1 MPISTS
7 GLTLDAKTLPILP
20 LQLAQGFSSFWDLS
34 PPTRGVRFIGDLAW
48 VLSPVLCVCVACLC
62 VSGTR
67 VWVTRSPDVTQGM
80 PAVEGDDCRG
90 QVGLRTQDW
99 GSPWGWKQGGG
110 PLCWGGGELWPLP
123 PALFTPCFSQLRATA
138 CQWGSWGTGQPSVRG
153 LCTVHSGMSG
163 A

>member
-1 MPISTS
+1 MESRLSVAHFYLRSDSMPKPCPSCPSSWLRASAVS
-7 GLTLDAKTLPILP
+7 GTCPLPLVACASSETLP
-20 LQLAQGFSSFWDLS
+20 GC
-34 PPTRGVRFIGDLAW
+34 
-48 VLSPVLCVCVACLC
+48 SPVLCVCCVS

-99 GSPWGWKQGGG
+99 GSPWGWKQGG
-110 PLCWGGGELWPLP
+110 PLCWGGAVAP
-123 PALFTPCFSQLRATA
+123 FTPCFSQLKATA